1 MSHTA
6 PFFLQ
11 PADSS
16 LEVLGPL
23 LEPSQAGNA
32 WPQPLSD
39 CFLPQGPS
47 PASASGWKPPDRPNC
62 RESWGCLRTPPCLK
76 SSLGHVSTKKELDIF
91 LVIHFRALSKW
102 SWDMS
107 FL

>member
-1 MSHTA
+1 MSHSPLLSAT
-6 PFFLQ
+6 
-11 PADSS
+11 ADSS

-47 PASASGWKPPDRPNC
+47 PASASGWDGSLRTGPTAGK
-62 RESWGCLRTPPCLK
+62 SWGCLRTPP
-76 SSLGHVSTKKELDIF
+76 
-91 LVIHFRALSKW
+91 A
-102 SWDMS
+102 
-107 FL
+107 